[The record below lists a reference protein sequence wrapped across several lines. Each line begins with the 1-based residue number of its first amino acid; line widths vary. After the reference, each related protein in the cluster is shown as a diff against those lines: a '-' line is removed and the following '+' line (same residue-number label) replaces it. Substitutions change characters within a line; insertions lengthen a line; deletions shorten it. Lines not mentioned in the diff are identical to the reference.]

1 MDDAN
6 ARVIRSSSRRRMNK
20 REFSARFGD
29 RTQHALLVGLLA
41 LVTSIPPGA
50 LAQGGLPPGVRGSA
64 AATRSVATYLDLERS
79 LVESLRAGDRAAV
92 LGMLADDFEV
102 YATPEAD
109 AIPVA
114 EWLPDELRNKRL
126 TGVVKALSVREFDD
140 LAVVT
145 FVLDGRRRTKGKAAA
160 RLFYVVDIWRQS
172 KQRLLARYLAQ
183 PSGLFR
189 LTSKPSGR
197 E

>member
-1 MDDAN
+1 M
-6 ARVIRSSSRRRMNK
+6 
-20 REFSARFGD
+20 REPRCRFGD
-29 RTQHALLVGLLA
+29 RTEHAFVVGLLA
-41 LVTSIPPGA
+41 LLTSIPPAA
-50 LAQGGLPPGVRGSA
+50 LAQGRLSPGVGGAA
-64 AATRSVATYLDLERS
+64 AATRSGATYLDLERS
-79 LVESLRAGDRAAV
+79 LVESLRAGDRTAV

-102 YATPEAD
+102 YATPQAD

-114 EWLPDELRNKRL
+114 EWLPDELRNQRL

-172 KQRLLARYLAQ
+172 KQRLLVRYLAQ
-183 PSGLFR
+183 PSGFFR